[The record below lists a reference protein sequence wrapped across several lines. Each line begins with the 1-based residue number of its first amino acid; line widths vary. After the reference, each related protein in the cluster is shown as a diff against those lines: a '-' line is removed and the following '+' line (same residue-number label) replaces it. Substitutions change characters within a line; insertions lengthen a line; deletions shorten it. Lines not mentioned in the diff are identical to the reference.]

1 LPDFF
6 LLLPSSKADFI
17 LFFILPPAVDLSN
30 GGCMKKPWVGLGHMD
45 LSGIKG
51 IKPTYANL
59 NFSTE

>member
-1 LPDFF
+1 LFF
-6 LLLPSSKADFI
+6 L
-17 LFFILPPAVDLSN
+17 LPPAVALSN

-51 IKPTYANL
+51 TEPAYVIL